1 MREGES
7 EGGRRE
13 GRRKEGIVT
22 AHRQSTN
29 VRYNELH
36 GSKLHFWAETDAGSF
51 VAREQIHGRF
61 QLYPLHPPSPREW
74 QVAAWFQGPSEP
86 VFTSAL
92 CSWSPALGR
101 VIFCTVRFC
110 FGRVTQV

>member
-13 GRRKEGIVT
+13 GRRKEGIAT

-36 GSKLHFWAETDAGSF
+36 GSKPHFWAETDAGSF
-51 VAREQIHGRF
+51 VAQEQIHGKV
-61 QLYPLHPPSPREW
+61 PVVSPSPSLHTRVAGCCLVSRSLGTSIHLCSLLLVSSPRESDFLH
-74 QVAAWFQGPSEP
+74 QLG
-86 VFTSAL
+86 SAL
-92 CSWSPALGR
+92 EG
-101 VIFCTVRFC
+101 
-110 FGRVTQV
+110 